1 MTQMDTESVRAHCL
15 SFPHATE
22 NVQWGNDLCFKIA
35 GKMFAV
41 MALVPSKYVMSFKCT
56 EEKFNELI
64 EQDGIDPAPYM
75 ARNKWAALERFDV
88 LSERELKDVLR
99 TSYQLVF
106 EKLPKKVRAQ
116 LGGETDARPAQPR
129 SRKKPTKK
137 SSKSRGT

>member
-1 MTQMDTESVRAHCL
+1 MNSESVRAHCL

-22 NVQWGNDLCFKIA
+22 NVQWGNDLVFKIA

-41 MALVPSKYVMSFKCT
+41 MVLEPPAKYVLSFKCT

-88 LSERELKDVLR
+88 LSDRELKELLR
-99 TSYQLVF
+99 NSDQLVF
-106 EKLPKKVRAQ
+106 YKLPKKLRTQ
-116 LGGETDARPAQPR
+116 LAGEKTPSP
-129 SRKKPTKK
+129 SG
-137 SSKSRGT
+137 RGLG

>member
-1 MTQMDTESVRAHCL
+1 MNSESVRTHCL

-22 NVQWGNDLCFKIA
+22 NVQWGNDLVFKIA

-41 MALVPSKYVMSFKCT
+41 MVLEPPAKYVLSFKCT

-88 LSERELKDVLR
+88 LSDRELKELLR
-99 TSYQLVF
+99 NSYQLVF
-106 EKLPKKVRAQ
+106 DKLPKKLRTQ
-116 LGGETDARPAQPR
+116 LAEEADARPSQ
-129 SRKKPTKK
+129 
-137 SSKSRGT
+137 SRGRKPKS

>member
-1 MTQMDTESVRAHCL
+1 MNSESVRAHCL

-22 NVQWGNDLCFKIA
+22 NVQWGNDLVFKIA

-41 MALVPSKYVMSFKCT
+41 MVLEPPAKYVLSFKCT

-88 LSERELKDVLR
+88 LTDRELQELLR
-99 TSYQLVF
+99 NSYQLVF
-106 EKLPKKVRAQ
+106 DKLPKKLRTQ
-116 LGGETDARPAQPR
+116 LAGEADARPSQSR
-129 SRKKPTKK
+129 GRRKK
-137 SSKSRGT
+137 S